1 MKTETK
7 KILKCGLVLFA
18 IAGISSTLV
27 SVVNHFASQV
37 IAKNNKEKEEKLLRE
52 IYPSGDISSPI
63 SVNIN
68 HIEKYWEISNKE
80 QGRIYKCSGKN
91 AYGSITLLVGI
102 SSEFKL
108 GRMSFLDLNQSYAQ
122 TLKDN
127 YITPYMNSSNKEV
140 ALDNVSCGATFGAK
154 LIQEMVLEAV
164 ANYKEGK

>member
-1 MKTETK
+1 M
-7 KILKCGLVLFA
+7 
-18 IAGISSTLV
+18 
-27 SVVNHFASQV
+27 
-37 IAKNNKEKEEKLLRE
+37 
-52 IYPSGDISSPI
+52 
-63 SVNIN
+63 
-68 HIEKYWEISNKE
+68 
-80 QGRIYKCSGKN
+80 
-91 AYGSITLLVGI
+91 LVGI